1 MADILN
7 AFLSYSF
14 LRNALIVGVLV
25 SLCCALLGVS
35 LVLKRY
41 SMIGDGLSHVG
52 FGAMSIALALNLAPL
67 YVAIPATIISA
78 FLLLKVNEKS
88 KIGGDSAIALI
99 STTSVAI
106 GVMIVSMT
114 KGMTTDISN
123 YMFGSIL
130 VMTQADVILSIVLS
144 LLVLILFVLFY
155 NRIFAITFDESF
167 AKATGTNTNLFNSFI
182 AILTAITIV
191 LGMRMMGAML
201 ISSLIIFPALSSLK
215 VCKSFG
221 AVIVLS
227 AVASAVSFIFGLLMS
242 FALDSP
248 TGATVVIANLIV
260 YLLFYLISKIKK
272 N

>member
-1 MADILN
+1 MTDIFN

-14 LRNALIVGVLV
+14 LRNALIVGTLV

-67 YVAIPATIISA
+67 YVAIPVVIISA
-78 FLLLKVNEKS
+78 FLLLKINEKS
-88 KIGGDSAIALI
+88 RLFGDSAIALI
-99 STTSVAI
+99 STSSVAI

-130 VMTQADVILSIVLS
+130 VMTKADVILSIVLS
-144 LLVLILFVLFY
+144 LLVLVLFVLFY

-201 ISSLIIFPALSSLK
+201 ISSLIIFPALSAMQISD
-215 VCKSFG
+215 SFKG
-221 AVIVLS
+221 VLIWSAVIS
-227 AVASAVSFIFGLLMS
+227 IFTFIFGL
-242 FALDSP
+242 FASITLP
-248 TGATVVIANLIV
+248 AGAMIVLCNLAVLVICTVAGKVI
-260 YLLFYLISKIKK
+260 KR
-272 N
+272 